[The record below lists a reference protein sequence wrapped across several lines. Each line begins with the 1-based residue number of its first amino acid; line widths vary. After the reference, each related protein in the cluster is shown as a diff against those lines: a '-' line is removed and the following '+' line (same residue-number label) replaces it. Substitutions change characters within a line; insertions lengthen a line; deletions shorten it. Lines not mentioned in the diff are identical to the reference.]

1 MLHIQSA
8 CSYGFMSISMVLA
21 NKYLLT
27 IWQFDFIIFLIL
39 IEMLI
44 NIFIIGVLNLK
55 LGKALFEF
63 KFDKRMKNLI
73 IAAFFYSMHSVLS
86 LKALNGLNV
95 PIYTVFKRYVLSK
108 KFIPIW
114 VLLLIE
120 FKACLIK
127 IRLTLIPWN

>member
-1 MLHIQSA
+1 
-8 CSYGFMSISMVLA
+8 MVLA

-95 PIYTVFKRYVLSK
+95 PIYTVFKRYVPSK
-108 KFIPIW
+108 KFIPI
-114 VLLLIE
+114 
-120 FKACLIK
+120 
-127 IRLTLIPWN
+127 